1 MFTTKIKDHFVTKIY
16 GVIFNHFQLT
26 THCYNIQLILILSDV
41 HIDAAKV
48 FRWSINT
55 IHFLPCEYNP
65 WCVSWKP
72 FKRVVLSLYNDSVLN
87 KKNFSIFFL
96 WKILPTK
103 IANPFNPNFI
113 SIISSLN
120 PILFI
125 VYSSSR
131 SISHN
136 FASSIKSF
144 QYVYIFTSLLKR
156 QSLWCWFS
164 ELGFMLVSLL
174 KNCAIKK
181 LFNVALHAW

>member
-1 MFTTKIKDHFVTKIY
+1 MFTTKIKDHFVTKSY

-41 HIDAAKV
+41 HIDVAKV

-103 IANPFNPNFI
+103 IANPKSEFYFHYFLI
-113 SIISSLN
+113 KSDIIHR
-120 PILFI
+120 LFI
-125 VYSSSR
+125 FAFNFTQFREFHKKFSVCVYFHVVIKT
-131 SISHN
+131 SIVMMLIFRAGFYAS
-136 FASSIKSF
+136 FALEKLR
-144 QYVYIFTSLLKR
+144 Y
-156 QSLWCWFS
+156 
-164 ELGFMLVSLL
+164 
-174 KNCAIKK
+174 KK
-181 LFNVALHAW
+181 TV